1 MIVHRDIAAEPLV
14 AELAAGRGKM
24 PVVVPQMLPLRVGQD
39 RLRREGTGRRTQGD
53 AMQPGDASGEGR
65 VEVHGR
71 HGKLGIGDGVTV
83 FDDGNGLF
91 RRFEF

>member
-1 MIVHRDIAAEPLV
+1 
-14 AELAAGRGKM
+14 
-24 PVVVPQMLPLRVGQD
+24 
-39 RLRREGTGRRTQGD
+39 
-53 AMQPGDASGEGR
+53 MQPGDASGEGR